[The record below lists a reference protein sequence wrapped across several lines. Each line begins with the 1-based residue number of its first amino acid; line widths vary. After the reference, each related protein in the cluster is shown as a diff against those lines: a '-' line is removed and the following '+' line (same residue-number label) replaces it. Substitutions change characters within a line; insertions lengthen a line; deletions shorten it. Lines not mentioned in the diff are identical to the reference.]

1 MVLLLCIEKARE
13 RLLLYFDH
21 SASTPPHEDVVRTM
35 MEVMT
40 RHYANPSSLHR
51 AGIEAD
57 RLLQRARDVLAVQF
71 GVSTS
76 EWVFTSGG
84 TESNNLA
91 ILGAARA
98 MQSRG
103 KHLITSK
110 TEHPSVIEA
119 FRQLE
124 REGYDVTWL
133 PVDRQGCIGPDS
145 LAEAIRSDT
154 TLVSIMH
161 VNNET
166 GTIQPLEQLSQVLSL
181 HPRIIF
187 HVDGVQ
193 SVGKLPVKLRAWR
206 IDMFSISAHKL
217 CGPKGVGLLYVR
229 EGVRLQPLVYGGGQE
244 AGRRSGTSNVPGI
257 VATVKA
263 IRLALEKQIERQE
276 RLTELGKLLRGL
288 LSDVE
293 GIVLTKCQAAPHIV
307 HLCCPDLKPE
317 VIVHMLEQEEIYIS
331 TQSACSSKSGKPSRV
346 LEAMGMERSLT
357 ESGLRISFGDEH
369 TEEDIHRL
377 AENLVR
383 AVAALRP
390 IVKGRN

>member
-1 MVLLLCIEKARE
+1 MYTEGEGTA
-13 RLLLYFDH
+13 LLYFDH
-21 SASTPPHEDVVRTM
+21 SASAPPHEDVVRTM

-51 AGIEAD
+51 AGLDAD
-57 RLLQRARDVLAVQF
+57 RLLHRAREVLAAQF
-71 GVSTS
+71 GVSAS

-110 TEHPSVIEA
+110 IEHPSVVQA

-124 REGYDVTWL
+124 QEGYEVTWL
-133 PVDRQGCIGPDS
+133 PVDEQGCVRSDS
-145 LAEAIRSDT
+145 LAEAIRGDT
-154 TLVSIMH
+154 ILVSIMH

-166 GTIQPLEQLSQVLSL
+166 GAIQPLEELSSVLSH
-181 HPRIIF
+181 HPRILF

-206 IDMFSISAHKL
+206 IDMFTVSAHKL
-217 CGPKGVGLLYVR
+217 RGPKGVGLLYVR

-257 VATVKA
+257 VASVKA
-263 IRLALEKQIERQE
+263 IRLAVEKQVERQV
-276 RLTELGKLLRGL
+276 RMTGLGRLLRESL
-288 LSDVE
+288 ADVE
-293 GIVLTKCQAAPHIV
+293 GIVLTKCPAAPHIV
-307 HLCCPDLKPE
+307 HLSCPGLKPE
-317 VIVHMLEQEEIYIS
+317 VVVHMLEQEEIYIS
-331 TQSACSSKSGKPSRV
+331 TQSACSSKSGQPSPV
-346 LEAMGMERSLT
+346 LQAMGMERTLT

-377 AENLVR
+377 AEHLAR
-383 AVAALRP
+383 AVTSLRP